1 MSAFMKAVRLHE
13 FGGPEVLKYEEV
25 PRPLFGSEEVLVRVH
40 ASGVNPL
47 DWKVRRGLMRGLIEH
62 TLPLVPGWDF
72 SGVVEELGEGVTGFK
87 VGDAVYGRADPSRN
101 GSYAEYVAVRS
112 NEIAMKPRSVD
123 HVQAAAVPLGALT
136 AFQALFGTDA
146 REPSIDLSRGQRLLI
161 HGAAGGV
168 GSFAVQLARWRGAR
182 VIATASAE
190 HADYV
195 RELGAEEVIDYAK
208 QPFERVVRDLDAVL
222 DLVGGDVAQRSI
234 QVLRPGGV
242 VASTLGGLTQ
252 QQAAES
258 GVRSVSVMTRTS
270 PTELA
275 AIASLIDERV
285 LRVSVSQIFSLE
297 EAAQAQQAVEGG
309 HTRGKV
315 VLRIAS

>member
-13 FGGPEVLKYEEV
+13 FGGPEVLAYEDV
-25 PRPLFGSEEVLVRVH
+25 PRPLFGSGEVLVRVH
-40 ASGVNPL
+40 ASGINPL
-47 DWKVRRGLMRGLIEH
+47 DWKVRRGLMRGVIEH
-62 TLPLVPGWDF
+62 ALPLIPGWDF
-72 SGVVEELGEGVTGFK
+72 SGVVEELGDGVTSFK
-87 VGDAVYGRADPSRN
+87 AGDAVYGRADPTRN
-101 GSYAEYVAVRS
+101 GAYAEYLAVRA
-112 NEIAMKPRSVD
+112 NEMALKPRSID
-123 HVQAAAVPLGALT
+123 HVQAAAVPLAALT

-146 REPSIDLSRGQRLLI
+146 REPSIDLSRGQRILI
-161 HGAAGGV
+161 HGASGGV
-168 GSFAVQLARWRGAR
+168 GSFAVQLAHWRGAR

-195 RELGAEEVIDYAK
+195 RELGAEEVIDYAS
-208 QPFERVVRDLDAVL
+208 QPFEGVVRDVDAVL
-222 DLVGGDVAQRSI
+222 DLVGGDVASRSI

-242 VASTLGGLTQ
+242 IASTLGGLSQ

-258 GVRSVSVMTRTS
+258 GVRNVSVLTRTS

-275 AIASLIDERV
+275 AIASLIEERV
-285 LRVSVSQIFSLE
+285 LRVFVSQIFSLE
-297 EAAQAQQAVEGG
+297 EAASAQQAVERG